1 MKYKRMNFDFEN
13 NLEIYGNWVD
23 LKKFFIDNQSV
34 NKTLSLEN
42 CVPVEDSDKKYYL
55 WGSSEDVE
63 VIEWDENLM
72 DEKIDMLYYV
82 FLTKDGSPLRWLKS
96 VAEKYIE
103 LEFNLVYQNRK
114 TDEMGEAIYK
124 NGKLYYNCK
133 YNSEDEMSMDYNV
146 ISI

>member
-1 MKYKRMNFDFEN
+1 MNFDFEN